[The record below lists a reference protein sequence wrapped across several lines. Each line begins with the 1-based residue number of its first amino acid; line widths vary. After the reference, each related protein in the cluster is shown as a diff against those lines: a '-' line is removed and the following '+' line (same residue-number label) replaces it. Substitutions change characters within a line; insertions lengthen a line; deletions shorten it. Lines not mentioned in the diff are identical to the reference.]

1 MYRKVSVKVEVLLRL
16 DMDEGVEVSQAINE
30 IDYDF
35 KSTMDSVDVTDTEI
49 LGFEVQDSK

>member
-1 MYRKVSVKVEVLLRL
+1 MRKVSVKVEVLLRL

-30 IDYDF
+30 MDYDF